1 MTFTVPN
8 TKLEKLRIIYLMLVL
23 KSKSVMKTLKYQT
36 FRKKCFTTSDYNK
49 LKSKILETKAKE
61 KRLVDKSSISN
72 LIKNAELKT

>member
-1 MTFTVPN
+1 
-8 TKLEKLRIIYLMLVL
+8 
-23 KSKSVMKTLKYQT
+23 MKTLKYQT